1 MMPEGMS
8 GWELAERIL
17 AEAPHLHVMFMSGYP
32 AEAIGNDI
40 AKSEHCFLQK
50 PFTRETLASKVDE
63 ALTAK
68 NQQGV
73 LRGRLREP

>member
-1 MMPEGMS
+1 
-8 GWELAERIL
+8 
-17 AEAPHLHVMFMSGYP
+17 MSGYL
-32 AEAIGNDI
+32 EYNSGSGEFLKDGY
-40 AKSEHCFLQK
+40 FLQK